1 MIPKRLLMK
10 INKKVEK
17 KRRMKEYF
25 LIDNE
30 SFKIPRTNWNKLII
44 PFWNLFN
51 KKTEFEL

>member
-1 MIPKRLLMK
+1 MK

>member
-1 MIPKRLLMK
+1 M
-10 INKKVEK
+10 NKKVEK

-30 SFKIPRTNWNKLII
+30 SFKIPRTNWNKLIM
-44 PFWNLFN
+44 PFCNLFN